1 MIEKEQKIKTHN
13 YELREQI
20 KRLESELVLER
31 RTHAATSSAT
41 QFELKQKILNLQN
54 ELKKEKSISSESQL
68 TISTLKGKYD
78 QSNKQVLKLSSKYE
92 LVKKDLIET
101 REVIKLYEG
110 LMSKM
115 TE

>member
-1 MIEKEQKIKTHN
+1 MSLQ
-13 YELREQI
+13 
-20 KRLESELVLER
+20 SELQREK
-31 RTHAATSSAT
+31 ASSA
-41 QFELKQKILNLQN
+41 
-54 ELKKEKSISSESQL
+54 ESQL

-78 QSNKQVLKLSSKYE
+78 QSNKQVLRLSSKYE

-110 LMSKM
+110 LMAKM